1 MANKFFDFDIGFDEK
16 PKGKK
21 HRNNP
26 KAKVVFATFFCE
38 NCDFETLL
46 PIKKGKGVHICPN
59 CKTELIRELF

>member
-1 MANKFFDFDIGFDEK
+1 MENKFFDFDIGFDEK

-21 HRNNP
+21 HRN

-38 NCDFETLL
+38 NCDFDAIL